1 MNLVMRRRE
10 MMKRINSSSFDPHND
25 LVRIIAKGA
34 NGPTELANTFLSRST
49 EQVYIDGVITS
60 IPFNT
65 TKYIFNDHNY
75 HDIFHDGEFQKNQ
88 CISSYTHIIDFP
100 VRCGYY
106 SASFQTLRHPG
117 GSIAIHVII
126 RANEYVFDGDLDWN
140 FYKWT
145 KNNMYIYV
153 PNQLVET
160 YKQSANWDKGTILPI
175 EGSIFETR
183 LPMDTIITSLNLQ

>member
-1 MNLVMRRRE
+1 MDLMMRRRE
-10 MMKRINSSSFDPHND
+10 LMKRINTSSFDTHND
-25 LVRIIAKGA
+25 LVRCVVKGA
-34 NGPTELANTFLSRST
+34 NGSIDLGNSFAGRLT

-60 IPFNT
+60 FPLKVPRYT
-65 TKYIFNDHNY
+65 FNDYDY
-75 HDIFHDGEFQKNQ
+75 HDIFHDGGFERNQ
-88 CISSYTHIIDFP
+88 CLTPYTHIIDFP

-106 SASFQTLRHPG
+106 TNAFQTLRHPG
-117 GSIAIHVII
+117 GNIVIHVIL
-126 RANEYVFDGDLDWN
+126 RANEYVFDGNLNWN
-140 FYKWT
+140 FFNWT

-160 YKQSANWDKGTILPI
+160 YRQSANWDKGTILPI